1 MCATFESAA
10 SYIALLLRRMSPILA
25 DSVAKVAAEIA
36 WLAKWAII
44 ESGQE
49 QPSGKF
55 HHIKYAI
62 FRLSKPK
69 DSASVARKEHFRLL
83 LGKSETA

>member
-36 WLAKWAII
+36 WLA
-44 ESGQE
+44 SGQE

-69 DSASVARKEHFRLL
+69 DSASVAGKEHFRLL

>member
-1 MCATFESAA
+1 MVQHPVFNHGAPQSARLEC
-10 SYIALLLRRMSPILA
+10 LLGAAKSNRMHRS
-25 DSVAKVAAEIA
+25 
-36 WLAKWAII
+36 
-44 ESGQE
+44 
-49 QPSGKF
+49 KF

-69 DSASVARKEHFRLL
+69 DSASVAGKEHFRLL